1 MHATIDAQFTVSLDQ
16 DKTLPLV
23 TLAESLTEI
32 QLEATILEELVRSLD
47 GASSRRTV
55 KHARG
60 NGDCRFQRAGTPHE
74 PL

>member
-1 MHATIDAQFTVSLDQ
+1 MHAEINVRFAVSIAQ
-16 DKTLPLV
+16 DKTLPLA

-47 GASSRRTV
+47 ERFVEAYCGE

-60 NGDCRFQRAGTPHE
+60 EGDGR
-74 PL
+74 L